1 MSKRWGEPTWY
12 FFHTFIEKITEEF
25 YNKNSEKCIKI
36 YKTICFNLPCPIC
49 KKHAMNYIKNHKID
63 RMLTRDLMKNFLFNF
78 HNNVNKQLKKPEQN
92 INILEQYKK
101 ITISKAYQFFNQEF
115 YKQDYV
121 SKHFSGWLKNTIKT
135 DLDKF
140 MIDNICYF
148 KG

>member
-115 YKQDYV
+115 LISARYQ
-121 SKHFSGWLKNTIKT
+121 FGLG
-135 DLDKF
+135 LDIF
-140 MIDNICYF
+140 FVNF
-148 KG
+148 Q